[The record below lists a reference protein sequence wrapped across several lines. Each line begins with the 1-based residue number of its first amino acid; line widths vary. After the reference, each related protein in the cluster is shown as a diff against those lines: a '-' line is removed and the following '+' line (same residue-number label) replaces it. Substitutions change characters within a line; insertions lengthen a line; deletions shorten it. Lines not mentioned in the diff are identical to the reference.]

1 MTIRLTLLLLF
12 LTGFVSCKKT
22 IEKIQENKILD
33 IMVSG
38 QWKVTLYKIDGT
50 SRLADFSPYTF
61 QYHRNMT
68 VDAIR
73 NNAVELTGDWDGNV
87 SNRTVWADFGNVA
100 EPLSLLNGTWQIT
113 NNTTT
118 YVILTQ
124 NTGSG
129 NKQMRIDKI

>member
-1 MTIRLTLLLLF
+1 
-12 LTGFVSCKKT
+12 
-22 IEKIQENKILD
+22 
-33 IMVSG
+33 MVSG